1 MPAKPEAMLPYSVKL
16 HRSART
22 GRPGNPGAKHFQTPE
37 ITKPLVSFETRGF
50 VYIEF
55 GGEGEMRKYPF
66 ALCETKPPR
75 FIRAAA
81 RYDLPITKIS
91 FSQPSPEK

>member
-1 MPAKPEAMLPYSVKL
+1 MRIFRMCIIGIGIDGGGYMYL
-16 HRSART
+16 
-22 GRPGNPGAKHFQTPE
+22 NPVGFQTPE
-37 ITKPLVSFETRGF
+37 ITKPLVSVETRGF